1 MRKAGHYL
9 LRLSVVIGALA
20 LISTSGFGQT
30 FNVPGETTHEVVG
43 LAPGAIVPDGPFK
56 LRYKTLNLLSA
67 KGKEAVKA
75 QVRGRNT
82 ASRAVTVPVWQGAMP
97 VNGPVQTPFLM
108 VGRTPVRGGT
118 TVIPAQLLPIAVVFE
133 GTTDPATG
141 GPIKLA
147 FDAQTLGLLIQGP
160 DFAKAPY
167 GTGTTQF
174 ADAVQRAEFFPV
186 ERPTWHTLIRP
197 SQLLG
202 EVAIYVPDSVA
213 GTPIYQMY
221 QTSDKTYFA
230 TLDYNFFVSQ
240 LETIFQLEKTNPRAL
255 LIPLVRNLGLTQD
268 GQCCV
273 GGFHDAYEFSRGNTI
288 FVQTFTYATW
298 MDPGVGQAAYGNPS
312 FADILPLSHE
322 ISEWLNDPVGSNEV
336 EPPWEYPNSSNC
348 QDNLEVADPI
358 EYFPADQVAFPVTL
372 NSYTYHPQNVALYQ
386 WFSQETPSSAIDKAY
401 SYPDESVLTAPSVS
415 CPP

>member
-1 MRKAGHYL
+1 MKKAGHYL

-20 LISTSGFGQT
+20 MTATSGFGQT
-30 FNVPGETTHEVVG
+30 FNVPGKTTHEVVR
-43 LAPGAIVPDGPFK
+43 LAPGAIVPNGPFH
-56 LRYKTLNLLSA
+56 LRYKTLNLLPA
-67 KGKEAVKA
+67 KVKEAVRA

-82 ASRAVTVPVWQGAMP
+82 VTRVVTVPLWQGAMP
-97 VNGPVQTPFLM
+97 VNGPVQTPFVM
-108 VGRTPVRGGT
+108 VGRTPARGGT
-118 TVIPAQLLPIAVVFE
+118 TVIPTQLLPIALVFE
-133 GTTDPATG
+133 GTTDPTTG
-141 GPIKLA
+141 QPIILA
-147 FDAQTLGLLIQGP
+147 FDSQTVNLAAQGP

-186 ERPTWHTLIRP
+186 ERATWHTLIRL

-202 EVAIYVPDSVA
+202 EVVIYVPDSIA
-213 GTPIYQMY
+213 GTSIYQMY
-221 QTSDKTYFA
+221 QTSDGTYFA

-240 LETIFQLEKTNPRAL
+240 LETIFQLEKANPRAL

-322 ISEWLNDPVGSNEV
+322 ISEWLNDPVGSNWAAMRYSRRGSI
-336 EPPWEYPNSSNC
+336 PIPTIARTICRLLTQSNTF
-348 QDNLEVADPI
+348 L
-358 EYFPADQVAFPVTL
+358 PASWRFRLP
-372 NSYTYHPQNVALYQ
+372 
-386 WFSQETPSSAIDKAY
+386 
-401 SYPDESVLTAPSVS
+401 
-415 CPP
+415 